1 MYAGKWY
8 DTLNNTM
15 YVYKKDKKYYWG
27 DKEIS
32 KFDYHKFIF
41 SICIEPP
48 DGDQWKDIVKNY
60 EGEKTLQQHYPIFY
74 GCPPPGIGSDAFTLD
89 DDGRE
94 LCVFLRE
101 DSVEYKYVDF
111 NQSVQD
117 ICDLCCC
124 FYKTVYLDTEE
135 IDESQIVTKNNYFIC
150 IDCPFEVTIN
160 FDGDVITHYV
170 EEFKQE
176 DFKGKITHE
185 ETDGI
190 NIYIDIDPLYKGT
203 MVNAFASSSTDEWWR
218 DRNTVYFYKKS
229 LGYQLKD
236 VKKVSPVVV

>member
-1 MYAGKWY
+1 
-8 DTLNNTM
+8 M

-135 IDESQIVTKNNYFIC
+135 IDESQIYFHISLNIMKC
-150 IDCPFEVTIN
+150 T
-160 FDGDVITHYV
+160 YV
-170 EEFKQE
+170 FALLLKVMNHIFAFAFFRTSSNAYVFSQ
-176 DFKGKITHE
+176 FC
-185 ETDGI
+185 
-190 NIYIDIDPLYKGT
+190 LR
-203 MVNAFASSSTDEWWR
+203 NAFLFHVIAGVASVLSW
-218 DRNTVYFYKKS
+218 
-229 LGYQLKD
+229 
-236 VKKVSPVVV
+236 